1 MEPNTVR
8 ENVWIIRNPILT
20 LLRKSLKLAAI
31 SAGAFFGAVMSH
43 SPAPSSDGSLKIAVV
58 GSGVAALS
66 SAWLLSQRHRV
77 TLYEK
82 ADRLGGHSNTVTA
95 GAATGDVAVDTGF
108 ICFNDATYPNL
119 IALFAHLGVKT
130 RATDMSFAVSLDAGQ
145 FEYAAPGLFAQRRN
159 LLRPRFWSMLGEI
172 MRFYREAPIDL
183 GGLTDPDLTLGEY
196 LKREGFSEAFRDDH
210 LLPMAAAI
218 WSSPAHTLM
227 DYPAEAFIR
236 FCGNHGLLKLVGRP
250 LWRTVEGGSRVY
262 VEHLA
267 REIDDVRLDHGVT
280 AVRRVEQGVMV
291 HDSQGGVER
300 FDHVVIGAHA
310 DQALAM
316 LAEPTDRER
325 EVLGAFHYSRNLT
338 VLHADAGLMPQR
350 RRAWASWNYIGADD
364 GLCVT
369 YWMNKLQGLPGQDLF
384 VTLNPPRPPKPDT
397 LLRSE
402 LYEHPIFN
410 PAALQAQKQLW
421 SLQGQGGVWFCGAHF
436 GAGFHEDGLQSGL
449 AVAEQ
454 LGGVRRPWSV
464 ENESGR
470 IHLTPPSRPVLE
482 TAT

>member
-1 MEPNTVR
+1 MP
-8 ENVWIIRNPILT
+8 L
-20 LLRKSLKLAAI
+20 S
-31 SAGAFFGAVMSH
+31 SAT
-43 SPAPSSDGSLKIAVV
+43 PSAERQKIAVV

-66 SAWLLSQRHRV
+66 SAWLLSKRHDV

-82 ADRLGGHSNTVTA
+82 GDRLGGHSNTVMA
-95 GAATGDVAVDTGF
+95 SVPSGDIAVDTGF

-119 IALFAHLGVKT
+119 IALFEHLRIPT
-130 RATDMSFAVSLDAGQ
+130 RATDMSFAVSLDDGQ

-159 LLRPRFWSMLGEI
+159 ALRPRFWSMLSEI
-172 MRFYREAPIDL
+172 LRFYRDAPKDL
-183 GGLTDPDLTLGEY
+183 AAMSDSSLTLGDY

-227 DYPAEAFIR
+227 DYPAESFIR

-267 REIDDVRLDHGVT
+267 RAIQDIRLDHGVT
-280 AVRRVEQGVMV
+280 SVRRSDQGVFV

-300 FDHVVIGAHA
+300 YDQVVIGSHA

-316 LAEPTDRER
+316 LAEPTAREKAL
-325 EVLGAFHYSRNLT
+325 LGAFRYSRNLT
-338 VLHADAGLMPQR
+338 VLHTDAGLMPHR

-369 YWMNKLQGLPGQDLF
+369 YWMNRLQGLPGDDLF
-384 VTLNPPRPPKPDT
+384 VTLNPPRPPRADT
-397 LLRSE
+397 ILRSE
-402 LYEHPIFN
+402 LYEHPIFD
-410 PAALQAQKQLW
+410 PAAIQAQKQLW

-464 ENESGR
+464 ANESGR
-470 IHLTPPSRPVLE
+470 IHLTTPMGAQLE
-482 TAT
+482 RAA

>member
-1 MEPNTVR
+1 MP
-8 ENVWIIRNPILT
+8 L
-20 LLRKSLKLAAI
+20 
-31 SAGAFFGAVMSH
+31 
-43 SPAPSSDGSLKIAVV
+43 SPANTFDGPLKIAVV

-77 TLYEK
+77 TVYEK
-82 ADRLGGHSNTVTA
+82 AERLGGHSNTVTA
-95 GAATGDVAVDTGF
+95 AALSGDVAVDTGF

-119 IALFAHLGVKT
+119 IALFTHLGVQT
-130 RATDMSFAVSLDAGQ
+130 RATDMSFAVSLEEGR

-159 LLRPRFWSMLGEI
+159 LLRPRFWSMLSEVL
-172 MRFYREAPIDL
+172 RFYRQAPIHL
-183 GGLTDPDLTLGEY
+183 GGLTDPDLTLGDY

-250 LWRTVEGGSRVY
+250 LWRTIKGGSRVY
-262 VEHLA
+262 VERLA
-267 REIDDVRLDHGVT
+267 QAIEDVRLDHGVT
-280 AVRRVEQGVMV
+280 AVRRTDHGVMV
-291 HDSQGGVER
+291 HDSQGGAER

-316 LAEPTDRER
+316 LDEPTARER
-325 EVLGAFHYSRNLT
+325 EVLGAFRYSRNFT
-338 VLHADAGLMPQR
+338 VLHTDADLMPRR
-350 RRAWASWNYIGADD
+350 RRAWASWNYIGANG

-410 PAALQAQKQLW
+410 PAALEAQKQLW
-421 SLQGQGGVWFCGAHF
+421 SLQGRGGVWFCGAHF

-454 LGGVRRPWSV
+454 LGGVRRPWTV
-464 ENESGR
+464 ANESGR
-470 IHLTPPSRPVLE
+470 IHLSRASAGAMEP
-482 TAT
+482 AA

>member
-1 MEPNTVR
+1 M
-8 ENVWIIRNPILT
+8 I
-20 LLRKSLKLAAI
+20 
-31 SAGAFFGAVMSH
+31 
-43 SPAPSSDGSLKIAVV
+43 

-66 SAWLLSQRHRV
+66 SAWLLSQRHKV
-77 TLYEK
+77 TIYEK

-95 GAATGDVAVDTGF
+95 GVPSGDIAVDTGF

-119 IALFAHLGVKT
+119 IALFDHLGVAS
-130 RATDMSFAVSLDAGQ
+130 RATDMSFAVSLDDGR

-159 LLRPRFWSMLGEI
+159 ALRPRFWSMLTEI
-172 MRFYREAPIDL
+172 LRFYRDAPKDL
-183 GGLTDPDLTLGEY
+183 ANLSDSSLTLGDY

-210 LLPMAAAI
+210 L
-218 WSSPAHTLM
+218 PANGHRHLVVAGPHL
-227 DYPAEAFIR
+227 DGLSGRAFIR

-267 REIDDVRLDHGVT
+267 RAIDDVRLDHGV
-280 AVRRVEQGVMV
+280 ASVRRTDQGVMV
-291 HDSQGGVER
+291 HDSHGGVER

-316 LAEPTDRER
+316 LDQPTARENA
-325 EVLGAFHYSRNLT
+325 VLGAFHYSRNLT
-338 VLHADAGLMPQR
+338 VLHTDASLMPHR

-369 YWMNKLQGLPGQDLF
+369 YWMNRLQGLPGDDLF
-384 VTLNPPRPPKPDT
+384 VTLNPPRPPRADT

-402 LYEHPIFN
+402 LYEHPVFD
-410 PAALQAQKQLW
+410 PAAIAAQKQLW

-470 IHLTPPSRPVLE
+470 IHLTSP
-482 TAT
+482 ATTVFERAA

>member
-1 MEPNTVR
+1 MP
-8 ENVWIIRNPILT
+8 L
-20 LLRKSLKLAAI
+20 
-31 SAGAFFGAVMSH
+31 
-43 SPAPSSDGSLKIAVV
+43 SPANTFDGPLKIAVV

-66 SAWLLSQRHRV
+66 SAWLLAQRHRV
-77 TLYEK
+77 TVYEK
-82 ADRLGGHSNTVTA
+82 AERLGGHSNTVTA
-95 GAATGDVAVDTGF
+95 AALSGDVAVDTGF

-119 IALFAHLGVKT
+119 IALFTHLGVQT
-130 RATDMSFAVSLDAGQ
+130 RATDMSFAVSLEEGR

-159 LLRPRFWSMLGEI
+159 LLRPRFWSMLSEVL
-172 MRFYREAPIDL
+172 RFYRQAPIHL
-183 GGLTDPDLTLGEY
+183 GGLTDPDLTLGDY

-250 LWRTVEGGSRVY
+250 LWRTIKGGSRVY
-262 VEHLA
+262 VERLA
-267 REIDDVRLDHGVT
+267 QAIEDVRLDHGVT
-280 AVRRVEQGVMV
+280 AVRRTDHGVMV
-291 HDSQGGVER
+291 HDSQGGAER

-316 LAEPTDRER
+316 LDEPTARER
-325 EVLGAFHYSRNLT
+325 EVLGAFRYSRNFT
-338 VLHADAGLMPQR
+338 VLHTDADLMPRR
-350 RRAWASWNYIGADD
+350 RRAWASWNYIGANG

-410 PAALQAQKQLW
+410 PAALEAQKQLW
-421 SLQGQGGVWFCGAHF
+421 SLQGRGGVWFCGAHF

-454 LGGVRRPWSV
+454 LGGVRRPWTV
-464 ENESGR
+464 ANESGR
-470 IHLTPPSRPVLE
+470 IHLSPASAGAMEP
-482 TAT
+482 AA

>member
-1 MEPNTVR
+1 MP
-8 ENVWIIRNPILT
+8 L
-20 LLRKSLKLAAI
+20 
-31 SAGAFFGAVMSH
+31 
-43 SPAPSSDGSLKIAVV
+43 SPANTFDGPLKIAVV

-77 TLYEK
+77 TVYEK
-82 ADRLGGHSNTVTA
+82 AERLGGHSNTVTA
-95 GAATGDVAVDTGF
+95 AALSGDVAVDTGF

-119 IALFAHLGVKT
+119 IALFTHLGVQT
-130 RATDMSFAVSLDAGQ
+130 RATDMSFAVSLEEGR

-159 LLRPRFWSMLGEI
+159 LLRPRFWSMLSEVL
-172 MRFYREAPIDL
+172 RFYRQAPIHL
-183 GGLTDPDLTLGEY
+183 GGLTDPDLTLGDY

-250 LWRTVEGGSRVY
+250 LWRTIKGGSRVY
-262 VEHLA
+262 VERLA
-267 REIDDVRLDHGVT
+267 QAIEDVRLDHGVT
-280 AVRRVEQGVMV
+280 AVRRTDHGVMV
-291 HDSQGGVER
+291 HDSQGGAER

-316 LAEPTDRER
+316 LAEPTARER
-325 EVLGAFHYSRNLT
+325 EVLGAFRYSRNFT
-338 VLHADAGLMPQR
+338 VLHTDADLMPRR

-397 LLRSE
+397 ILRSE

-410 PAALQAQKQLW
+410 PAALHAQKQLW

-454 LGGVRRPWSV
+454 LGGVRRPWTV
-464 ENESGR
+464 ANESGR
-470 IHLTPPSRPVLE
+470 IHLSPASAGAMEP
-482 TAT
+482 AA